1 MRPSPLGARL
11 GDGSDAALRWRPVVG
26 AGVAAAVA
34 GALIIVVGGH
44 LMGGSLELV
53 ARSFA
58 DSRLQL
64 DALGRLF
71 GEVHFGHTTQVVLG
85 SVEGLLFG
93 SCVAGALVLARRARP
108 LGSRRG
114 T

>member
-1 MRPSPLGARL
+1 MAGA
-11 GDGSDAALRWRPVVG
+11 A
-26 AGVAAAVA
+26 A
-34 GALIIVVGGH
+34 GALIPLAGGH
-44 LMGGSLELV
+44 LMGGSLELL

-64 DALGRLF
+64 DTLGRLF

-93 SCVAGALVLARRARP
+93 SCVAGALVMARHAWPPGARRD
-108 LGSRRG
+108 G
-114 T
+114 